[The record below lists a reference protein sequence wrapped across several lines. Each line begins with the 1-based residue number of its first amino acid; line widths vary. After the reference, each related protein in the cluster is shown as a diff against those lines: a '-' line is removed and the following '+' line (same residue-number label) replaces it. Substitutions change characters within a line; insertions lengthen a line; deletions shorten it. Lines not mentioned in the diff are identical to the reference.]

1 MRKENGC
8 LTALFLMMAVVIGS
22 ILSFEKGSEK
32 RVRDEESRQR
42 TDTIARNDSIV
53 VIKIK

>member
-1 MRKENGC
+1 MKKENGC

-32 RVRDEESRQR
+32 RARDEQDRQR
-42 TDTIARNDSIV
+42 ADTIAKNDSII